1 MYSVGSAA
9 TAEEAIAQTRELQ
22 PHVVVLDVNLG
33 GEDGLALI
41 PALQRAAPCEIVVL
55 TSLAD
60 PHVAAHAR
68 HLGARTCLHKTAPAV
83 ELLASILAACR
94 ACDVALPTAPTNAGV
109 ALSHVNGSNNP

>member
-1 MYSVGSAA
+1 MWWCSTSTWTGK
-9 TAEEAIAQTRELQ
+9 T
-22 PHVVVLDVNLG
+22 
-33 GEDGLALI
+33 GLRSI

-68 HLGARTCLHKTAPAV
+68 HLGAHACLHKTAPAA

-94 ACDVALPTAPTNAGV
+94 VCEGAGTATPTNTGV
-109 ALSHVNGSNNP
+109 ALSYANGTNNP